1 MKEKIKRAK
10 NVAIIS
16 VSRAKNLIMSFSEEE
31 AQPINWIMSASQS
44 NYKEEITVS
53 KGTYSAANLAL
64 PQKDFI
70 KLLVLGI
77 FGAGVHSVEMA
88 EFFCLSDFT

>member
-16 VSRAKNLIMSFSEEE
+16 VSRAKNLIMSFSEEQ

-53 KGTYSAANLAL
+53 KGT
-64 PQKDFI
+64 
-70 KLLVLGI
+70 VLQI
-77 FGAGVHSVEMA
+77 
-88 EFFCLSDFT
+88 

>member
-16 VSRAKNLIMSFSEEE
+16 VSRAKNLIMSFSGEE

-53 KGTYSAANLAL
+53 KG
-64 PQKDFI
+64 K
-70 KLLVLGI
+70 
-77 FGAGVHSVEMA
+77 
-88 EFFCLSDFT
+88 

>member
-16 VSRAKNLIMSFSEEE
+16 VSRAKNLIMSFSEKE

-44 NYKEEITVS
+44 NYKEEITVP
-53 KGTYSAANLAL
+53 KGKYNNS
-64 PQKDFI
+64 
-70 KLLVLGI
+70 
-77 FGAGVHSVEMA
+77 M
-88 EFFCLSDFT
+88 

>member
-53 KGTYSAANLAL
+53 KGTYSAANLVV
-64 PQKDFI
+64 PQKDFLNVFGRI
-70 KLLVLGI
+70 KNL
-77 FGAGVHSVEMA
+77 
-88 EFFCLSDFT
+88 